1 MSNTEILKLIEKL
14 GQLFTDYRNCQ
25 DHKKKE
31 QIYRDIQVIGKA
43 IDV

>member
-1 MSNTEILKLIEKL
+1 MSNIEILKLIEKL

-25 DHKKKE
+25 DQKKKE